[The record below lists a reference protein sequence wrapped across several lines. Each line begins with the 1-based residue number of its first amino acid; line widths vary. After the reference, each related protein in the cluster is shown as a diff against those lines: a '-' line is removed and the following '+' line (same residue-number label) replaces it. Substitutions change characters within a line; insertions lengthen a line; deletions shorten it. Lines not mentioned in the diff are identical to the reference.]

1 MAGDLLKFII
11 HCAQERKTVHDDRG
25 FRKTTCVL
33 AAKEGCRV
41 CYLSGSLQKS
51 WQFPGRDGKAAVYA
65 MCPQKSEKER
75 YSLGEALNP
84 AVSAAV
90 PAFCR
95 YVFI

>member
-1 MAGDLLKFII
+1 M
-11 HCAQERKTVHDDRG
+11 HKTEKQFMMTEELGELPVFWLQKKG
-25 FRKTTCVL
+25 Y
-33 AAKEGCRV
+33 RV

-95 YVFI
+95 FVFI